1 MKRFLLSFFLCA
13 CCLLSILGQ
22 EGYPAIDNDY
32 VPITYKIDTRNEVG
46 QIDITSGGSPT
57 GARTYTVP
65 ISAYKGI
72 RGFNPELS
80 FVYNSQQGN
89 GLLGMG
95 WSLSGLSVICRTVQT
110 PYYDGKI
117 APIAFNREDV
127 FMLDGMRLVKVDSVT
142 YLSERGYIR
151 VKANY
156 AGNSLQYFDVAFP
169 NGRTAIFG
177 YKTNTNNNLY
187 YPLTE
192 LSDLWGN
199 TITYHYISQGN
210 HYRINKITYNG
221 ASIEFSFVG
230 SRTDPVSFYLSGQ
243 KVTEN
248 SLLKTITCKFGN
260 TILGTYKLNYRNENQ
275 TTLKQSLLEEIEYL
289 SGVKSFP
296 PLHFYYG
303 KGNKTTG
310 YDTHSFVCKGY
321 VGTPSP
327 KRFVVARN
335 ADHGKADLIVA
346 IPDYQDTHQICY

>member
-1 MKRFLLSFFLCA
+1 
-13 CCLLSILGQ
+13 
-22 EGYPAIDNDY
+22 
-32 VPITYKIDTRNEVG
+32 
-46 QIDITSGGSPT
+46 
-57 GARTYTVP
+57 
-65 ISAYKGI
+65 
-72 RGFNPELS
+72 
-80 FVYNSQQGN
+80 
-89 GLLGMG
+89 MG

>member
-1 MKRFLLSFFLCA
+1 MNSNG
-13 CCLLSILGQ
+13 S
-22 EGYPAIDNDY
+22 
-32 VPITYKIDTRNEVG
+32 EVG
-46 QIDITSGGSPT
+46 QIDITSGVSPT

-89 GLLGMG
+89 GLLGIG

-177 YKTNTNNNLY
+177 YKTNTNNNL
-187 YPLTE
+187 
-192 LSDLWGN
+192 
-199 TITYHYISQGN
+199 
-210 HYRINKITYNG
+210 
-221 ASIEFSFVG
+221 
-230 SRTDPVSFYLSGQ
+230 
-243 KVTEN
+243 
-248 SLLKTITCKFGN
+248 
-260 TILGTYKLNYRNENQ
+260 
-275 TTLKQSLLEEIEYL
+275 
-289 SGVKSFP
+289 
-296 PLHFYYG
+296 
-303 KGNKTTG
+303 
-310 YDTHSFVCKGY
+310 
-321 VGTPSP
+321 
-327 KRFVVARN
+327 
-335 ADHGKADLIVA
+335 
-346 IPDYQDTHQICY
+346 

>member
-1 MKRFLLSFFLCA
+1 M
-13 CCLLSILGQ
+13 
-22 EGYPAIDNDY
+22 
-32 VPITYKIDTRNEVG
+32 G
-46 QIDITSGGSPT
+46 QIDITSGVSPT

-210 HYRINKITYNG
+210 HYRINKTFWRRCPYIT
-221 ASIEFSFVG
+221 F
-230 SRTDPVSFYLSGQ
+230 TDERMGV
-243 KVTEN
+243 
-248 SLLKTITCKFGN
+248 ITCCLISL
-260 TILGTYKLNYRNENQ
+260 TIVEMQGRKAFHTTQILNFFQ
-275 TTLKQSLLEEIEYL
+275 
-289 SGVKSFP
+289 
-296 PLHFYYG
+296 
-303 KGNKTTG
+303 
-310 YDTHSFVCKGY
+310 
-321 VGTPSP
+321 
-327 KRFVVARN
+327 
-335 ADHGKADLIVA
+335 
-346 IPDYQDTHQICY
+346 